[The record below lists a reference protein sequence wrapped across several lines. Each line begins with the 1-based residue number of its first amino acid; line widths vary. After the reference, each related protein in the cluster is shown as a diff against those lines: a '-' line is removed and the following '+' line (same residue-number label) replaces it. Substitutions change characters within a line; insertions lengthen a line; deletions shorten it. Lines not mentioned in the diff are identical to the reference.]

1 MSEQI
6 LNDTISGFS
15 DISTCRFEGF
25 TTRNLSDF
33 EVILSTIE
41 NSDKYQKMIG
51 LFEKIRKH
59 MLATNDA
66 HIFTLEGMESE
77 VIACLYKQYRKLGY
91 KGTASDMLKAVIK
104 TIKVADATT
113 VSAGISDTEAE
124 EVISVSRMMKEHYTK
139 PYAHREINE
148 IFAPPTCL
156 NVYPYVTID
165 SLSDSTRTSYLVDNI
180 INKGAIY
187 FELWYNRNRDQGL
200 LFDVT
205 FDEGT
210 LGVEAHTNGISVL
223 LDGVLIDTLPY
234 PDLLTINK
242 YVLSMDRSGIVLRDE
257 ISKFVKSGVILNNA
271 TNLVFSNSAIP
282 IGNGSRNCGDGINK
296 LYVYDFV
303 PSDEEQTYLL
313 N

>member
-91 KGTASDMLKAVIK
+91 KGTASDMLKAVI
-104 TIKVADATT
+104 
-113 VSAGISDTEAE
+113 
-124 EVISVSRMMKEHYTK
+124 
-139 PYAHREINE
+139 
-148 IFAPPTCL
+148 
-156 NVYPYVTID
+156 
-165 SLSDSTRTSYLVDNI
+165 
-180 INKGAIY
+180 
-187 FELWYNRNRDQGL
+187 
-200 LFDVT
+200 
-205 FDEGT
+205 
-210 LGVEAHTNGISVL
+210 
-223 LDGVLIDTLPY
+223 
-234 PDLLTINK
+234 
-242 YVLSMDRSGIVLRDE
+242 
-257 ISKFVKSGVILNNA
+257 
-271 TNLVFSNSAIP
+271 
-282 IGNGSRNCGDGINK
+282 
-296 LYVYDFV
+296 
-303 PSDEEQTYLL
+303 
-313 N
+313 